1 MTKAIFTDSMLLV
14 SKWGVK
20 SLALALTPKET
31 TVLAYF
37 HQMRGA
43 NNFLVWIQ
51 MQQLNVILYTQPVPK
66 HCSVAIHGDWQP

>member
-1 MTKAIFTDSMLLV
+1 MESPVGGGGLTAKAQPMTKAIFTDSMLLV
-14 SKWGVK
+14 SKRGVK

-31 TVLAYF
+31 TVLAYY

-51 MQQLNVILYTQPVPK
+51 MQ
-66 HCSVAIHGDWQP
+66 